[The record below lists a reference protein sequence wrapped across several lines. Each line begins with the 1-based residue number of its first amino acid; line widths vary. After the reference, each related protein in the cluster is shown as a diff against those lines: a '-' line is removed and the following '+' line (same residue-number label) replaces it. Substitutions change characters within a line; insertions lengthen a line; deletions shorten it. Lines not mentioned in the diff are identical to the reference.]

1 MRGGGMRGGGG
12 GMRGGG
18 GGMRGGGG
26 GGMRGG
32 GGGMRG
38 GGMRGGGGGGA
49 AAAAA
54 PAEAG
59 PTKVQPQKLTDVEK
73 AKKLQA
79 FSALYGPVTVVKEK
93 NWDGAELEYARFK
106 YQGQQVKL
114 PMGIIYDARKPKE
127 LAGYFGMYAVGG
139 KWR

>member
-1 MRGGGMRGGGG
+1 MRGGGG

-18 GGMRGGGG
+18 GGR
-26 GGMRGG
+26 
-32 GGGMRG
+32 
-38 GGMRGGGGGGA
+38 RGGGGGGA

-106 YQGQQVKL
+106 YQGQQIKL
-114 PMGIIYDARKPKE
+114 PMGIIYDARTPKE